1 MLYVSSTHIN
11 YWLELDVE
19 QTFFGYLSLLK
30 AQYYHPKASREV
42 GVIFAPLLDD
52 FLLDQ

>member
-1 MLYVSSTHIN
+1 LDAICIIN
-11 YWLELDVE
+11 SHYWLELDAE

-42 GVIFAPLLDD
+42 GMIFAPLLDG